1 MPKPE
6 IENRIERDTT
16 DLHRKRLICSL
27 IRREGIL
34 VQNCRLVIALA
45 DSLLDSM
52 SHYDLR

>member
-6 IENRIERDTT
+6 IANSIKRDTT

-34 VQNCRLVIALA
+34 EQNSRLVVALA
-45 DSLLDSM
+45 DSLLGSM
-52 SHYDLR
+52 SHYDHR